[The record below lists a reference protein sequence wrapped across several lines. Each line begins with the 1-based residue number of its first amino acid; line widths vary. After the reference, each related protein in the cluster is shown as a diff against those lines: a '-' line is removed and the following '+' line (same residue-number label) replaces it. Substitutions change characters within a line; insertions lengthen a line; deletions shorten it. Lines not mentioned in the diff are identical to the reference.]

1 MALWGR
7 NDEAMNAPS
16 NQIIAGSSANGYVMF
31 ANTTANS
38 FIINHTSDGVNPAQS
53 NVAIGVFGVDV
64 AETQVG
70 SNSTFSL
77 PPHAGWATRT
87 TYTDMH
93 GNSRVKHEV
102 LVAMSSIANDAT
114 GFTTSANTTGSLD
127 DPQYPDS

>member
-1 MALWGR
+1 MTLWGR
-7 NDEAMNAPS
+7 NDQASNAPS
-16 NQIIAGSSANGYVMF
+16 NQIISGNAANGYVMF
-31 ANTTANS
+31 ANTTANT
-38 FIINHTSDGVNPAQS
+38 FIHNHTSDGVNPAQS
-53 NVAIGVFGVDV
+53 NVAIGVFGVSV
-64 AETQVG
+64 AEEQVG

-114 GFTTSANTTGSLD
+114 GATSAANTTGTYD
-127 DPQYPDS
+127 DTILPDS

>member
-1 MALWGR
+1 M
-7 NDEAMNAPS
+7 
-16 NQIIAGSSANGYVMF
+16 
-31 ANTTANS
+31 
-38 FIINHTSDGVNPAQS
+38 
-53 NVAIGVFGVDV
+53 FGVDV
-64 AETQVG
+64 AEEQVG

-114 GFTTSANTTGSLD
+114 GFTTAANTTGSLD
-127 DPQYPDS
+127 DSILPDS